1 MKTITF
7 FSLMISVAL
16 AHALT
21 VQNENLK
28 LAHKHLE
35 IVESGAD
42 ILRDQLADYSNQ
54 LMSLQSAK
62 TYEDG
67 IEDGIK
73 NAQNIKYMQ
82 GYHAATRDQNV
93 FAQEIEV
100 ASQPNKE

>member
-7 FSLMISVAL
+7 FSFMVSVAL
-16 AHALT
+16 AHALI
-21 VQNENLK
+21 VQNEHLK
-28 LAHKHLE
+28 LTHKHLE

-42 ILRDQLADYSNQ
+42 ILRDQLADYSSQ
-54 LMSLQSAK
+54 LNSLQSNR

-67 IEDGIK
+67 VEDGMK

-82 GYHAATRDQNV
+82 GYHAATRDQNI

-100 ASQPNKE
+100 VSQPNKE